1 MGTTS
6 STNDDSTMTS
16 SSYRI
21 ITTSFNPDENQ
32 PWSPAQEDTT
42 PYMEVDFDEPTE
54 ITGVTTQG
62 RVVSYTVQYQQGQD
76 DVWQTMTVKRADPV
90 TGELNDT
97 PVVFEGS
104 NNDMEIV
111 KTRIM
116 TVFVVSK
123 IRVYPTA
130 SSDVTM
136 RLELYGCGKG
146 PVSTTTTPKYEVETT
161 TQVVTKTTQPT
172 DVTTAATIETTTV
185 EVVKTTP
192 LAPVTT
198 PQPEDETTT
207 TPAPVPTTTVVQTT
221 TTVVQSS
228 TPVAVT
234 TPAPLDCDV
243 IMGLMMGAT
252 NVVDEP
258 TYDASSSD
266 LDSSPADGHLDE

>member
-1 MGTTS
+1 MGTAPVPVETTTTSSLVTTQRSTTTKKMVTTQAPCSAALGMESGLIRDDQITPS

-54 ITGVTTQG
+54 ITGVATQG

-146 PVSTTTTPKYEVETT
+146 PVSTTTTP
-161 TQVVTKTTQPT
+161 
-172 DVTTAATIETTTV
+172 
-185 EVVKTTP
+185 
-192 LAPVTT
+192 
-198 PQPEDETTT
+198 
-207 TPAPVPTTTVVQTT
+207 
-221 TTVVQSS
+221 
-228 TPVAVT
+228 
-234 TPAPLDCDV
+234 
-243 IMGLMMGAT
+243 M
-252 NVVDEP
+252 
-258 TYDASSSD
+258 
-266 LDSSPADGHLDE
+266 